1 MTFHRDCYVGRN
13 SEMLMRAST
22 YLKKSVLSL
31 WRQWL
36 KPMALAAAVILP
48 LKSAVAD
55 WNWVPTGSMKPTILE
70 GDLVFVNKL
79 AYDLKLPFTLFRVAR
94 WSDPRQ
100 GEIVVFFS
108 PKDGT
113 RLVKRVL
120 ACPGDTIEMRDNV
133 LFLNGTRM
141 EYQPASGQPFVR
153 EIYED
158 AHPVVAK
165 ERNQDIW
172 HWVMALPSRPALRNF
187 PPITVPAE
195 KYFVMGDS
203 R

>member
-1 MTFHRDCYVGRN
+1 MYPSLLRLF
-13 SEMLMRAST
+13 ASSR
-22 YLKKSVLSL
+22 LRCRGLEL
-31 WRQWL
+31 G
-36 KPMALAAAVILP
+36 PA
-48 LKSAVAD
+48 
-55 WNWVPTGSMKPTILE
+55 GSMKPTILE

-79 AYDLKLPFTLFRVAR
+79 AYDLKVPFTLFRVAR
-94 WSDPRQ
+94 WNHPRQ

-141 EYQPASGQPFVR
+141 EYQPASGQPFAR

-165 ERNQDIW
+165 ERNQDTW
-172 HWVMALPSRPALRNF
+172 HWVMALPSRPALRYF
-187 PPITVPAE
+187 PPI
-195 KYFVMGDS
+195 
-203 R
+203 